1 MQVSEENEE
10 YWKNENRLDSLT
22 CAWWNERCKV
32 RKTVYAL
39 IFNLFLITIQL
50 L

>member
-10 YWKNENRLDSLT
+10 YWKNENRLDSLA

-32 RKTVYAL
+32 RNTVYAL